1 METRTQIDSVNY
13 SDSWYKDEDK
23 REGGWT
29 LEIIDPDN
37 ICSEHQN
44 WVASEGDTGG
54 TPGTQNSVFANKPD
68 LTGPKLLSAIPTS
81 PFELQLKFD
90 EKLEKRVPEG
100 LAFNIDPLLEVG
112 AVSFSNASL
121 TTLKVSLVHEIQPG
135 IVYSINA
142 ENLYDCAGNLI
153 QPEEATAEFGLPEGA
168 DSLDVLINEILFNPR
183 PTGVDFVEIVNSS
196 AKFINLRKLVARL
209 PGRRHFEK

>member
-1 METRTQIDSVNY
+1 M
-13 SDSWYKDEDK
+13 K
-23 REGGWT
+23 
-29 LEIIDPDN
+29 
-37 ICSEHQN
+37 
-44 WVASEGDTGG
+44 
-54 TPGTQNSVFANKPD
+54 
-68 LTGPKLLSAIPTS
+68 SAFQKALPI
-81 PFELQLKFD
+81 
-90 EKLEKRVPEG
+90 
-100 LAFNIDPLLEVG
+100 NIDPLLEVG

-153 QPEEATAEFGLPEGA
+153 QQEEATAEFGLPEGA

-196 AKFINLRKLVARL
+196 AKFINLRNWSLASLEDGILKNKTVLSVGRLSLETWRYFGRHRKLQYSD
-209 PGRRHFEK
+209 GRIFNITGTAFPDK